1 MTQLASRVRTTPI
14 PASLPAGAQLRV
26 ATVPQRPE
34 GYARL
39 IGELDLASVEVVR
52 ANICRLIAS
61 NRDVVVDLA
70 PLSFC
75 DAAGIGLFLELT
87 KIADS
92 IGHTITFA
100 RPRPALSRIFAVT
113 NVDCVLSLAT
123 EDARFLPSPVTL
135 SYVSRACHFLDPSD
149 GRG

>member
-1 MTQLASRVRTTPI
+1 MIQLASRVRTTPL
-14 PASLPAGAQLRV
+14 PASLRAEAQLRV

-39 IGELDLASVEVVR
+39 IGELDRASVEVAR
-52 ANICRLIAS
+52 AKICRLIAS

-87 KIADS
+87 KIAHS
-92 IGHTITFA
+92 MGQTITFA
-100 RPRPALSRIFAVT
+100 RPRHALSRIFAVT

-123 EDARFLPSPVTL
+123 EDAHFLPSPVVF
-135 SYVSRACHFLDPSD
+135 SCVSRTCHFLDPSD
-149 GRG
+149 G